1 MSEER
6 EAVSTKGTAG
16 EPNAKDAAS
25 GPDRAVMAR
34 TPAWEGK
41 PVLDANLVLEGGA
54 MRGLF
59 TAGVLDYLMD
69 RGVVCKRVIGTS
81 AGALMG
87 YNYVAG
93 ATGRSCYVNVHFAPD
108 WRYLS
113 WQSFVKT
120 GNVYGRAFS
129 FDEIPNRLEPFDYDA
144 YRRSPIELTAVSSD
158 LDLGEADYHVIADPK
173 DDLPYLIA
181 SSSMP
186 LVSQIVEVDG
196 KRLLDGGTCDSI
208 PIDYSR
214 ATGAA
219 KHVVVLTQHAKYR
232 KHPDKLLPLERQVY
246 SDCPFYLERLEHRS
260 YEYNRTVRRLERMA
274 EAGEAFV
281 IRPERP
287 VGVSNIE
294 HDREKLFALYEHG
307 LDTWKSH
314 SARHCPPARK
324 DPDGIHRGL

>member
-6 EAVSTKGTAG
+6 EAASTKDTAG
-16 EPNAKDAAS
+16 EPNAKGATGS
-25 GPDRAVMAR
+25 RVRAVMAR

-219 KHVVVLTQHAKYR
+219 KHVVVLTQHAEYR
-232 KHPDKLLPLERQVY
+232 KQHDKLLPLERQVY
-246 SDCPFYLERLEHRS
+246 GDHPLYLERLEHRS

-307 LDTWKSH
+307 LDVASH
-314 SARHCPPARK
+314 AWPALKRYLEI
-324 DPDGIHRGL
+324 P